1 MAIIRSRFALS
12 LVMNS
17 RMRSRIC
24 CLYIVPFLILI
35 MAGCNKSN
43 PLVTDTPADYYPMHV
58 GNYIIYR
65 MDSLKFV
72 NVGSQDSVVSYL
84 AKEVV
89 EDSISDNLGRPS
101 YRVTRYLSDTTGTA
115 PWVPSIAYMVTP
127 LKTSVEVVENN
138 LRFIKV
144 VTPVQDD
151 ISWLGNAYIDTKS
164 DDSQVPYM
172 DGWNYTYANTGLPFD
187 VLAGTIPQAVIVNE
201 ANSVTGLG
209 DGSYT
214 QTIFSE
220 EVYGKNIGLIYKR
233 FLYSVYQS
241 PNVEFP
247 SGATI
252 GYGLTFN
259 MVSHN

>member
-1 MAIIRSRFALS
+1 MNSPMRSRFSSLITLS
-12 LVMNS
+12 
-17 RMRSRIC
+17 
-24 CLYIVPFLILI
+24 FLIVFI
-35 MAGCNKSN
+35 CSCNKNN
-43 PLVTDTPADYYPMHV
+43 PLTTDTPADYYPMHV

-65 MDSLKFV
+65 MDSLKYI
-72 NVGSQDSVVSYL
+72 NVGSADTVISYL

-101 YRVTRYLSDTTGTA
+101 YRVIRYLSDTTGTSGWTA
-115 PWVPSIAYMVTP
+115 SIAYMVTP
-127 LKTSVEVVENN
+127 LKGSVETVENN
-138 LRFIKV
+138 LRFIKMI
-144 VTPVQDD
+144 TPVQDG

-164 DDSQVPYM
+164 DNSPVPYM
-172 DGWNYTYANTGLPFD
+172 DGWNYTYANTGLPYD
-187 VLAGTIPQAVIVNE
+187 VIAGTIPETVTVNE
-201 ANSVTGLG
+201 ADDVTGLG

-214 QTIFSE
+214 QTVYSAEI
-220 EVYGKNIGLIYKR
+220 YGKNIGPIYKK

-241 PNVEFP
+241 PNVEYP

>member
-1 MAIIRSRFALS
+1 MRRRFCRYTILS
-12 LVMNS
+12 
-17 RMRSRIC
+17 
-24 CLYIVPFLILI
+24 FLII
-35 MAGCNKSN
+35 IICSCNKNN

-72 NVGSQDSVVSYL
+72 NVGSQDSVISYH

-89 EDSISDNLGRPS
+89 DDSLTDNLGRLS
-101 YRVTRYLSDTTGTA
+101 YRVIRYLSDTNELAEWT
-115 PWVPSIAYMVTP
+115 PSIAYMVTP
-127 LKTSVEVVENN
+127 LPGSVEVVENN
-138 LRFIKV
+138 LRYIKM
-144 VTPVQDD
+144 VTPVQDG
-151 ISWLGNAYIDTKS
+151 ITWLGNAYIDTKS

-172 DGWNYTYANTGLPFD
+172 DGWNYTYSGTGMPFS
-187 VLAGTIPQAVIVNE
+187 VLAGTVPMSVIVNE
-201 ANSVTGLG
+201 ANDVSGLG
-209 DGSYT
+209 DSSYT
-214 QTIFSE
+214 QTVFSE

-241 PNVEFP
+241 PNVEYP
-247 SGATI
+247 AGVTI

>member
-1 MAIIRSRFALS
+1 MRRRFCRYTILS
-12 LVMNS
+12 
-17 RMRSRIC
+17 
-24 CLYIVPFLILI
+24 FLII
-35 MAGCNKSN
+35 IICSCNKNN
-43 PLVTDTPADYYPMHV
+43 PLITANPADYYPMHV

-72 NVGSQDSVVSYL
+72 NVGSQDSVISYH

-89 EDSISDNLGRPS
+89 DDTITDNLGRLS
-101 YRVTRYLSDTTGTA
+101 YRVIRYLSDTNEIAEWT
-115 PWVPSIAYMVTP
+115 PSIAYMVTP
-127 LKTSVEVVENN
+127 LPGSVEVVENN
-138 LRFIKV
+138 LRFIKM
-144 VTPVQDD
+144 VTPVQDG
-151 ISWLGNAYIDTKS
+151 ITWLGNAYIDTKS

-172 DGWNYTYANTGLPFD
+172 DGWNYIYSSTGMPFN
-187 VLAGTIPQAVIVNE
+187 VLAGTVPMSVIVNE
-201 ANSVTGLG
+201 ANNVSGLG
-209 DGSYT
+209 DSSYT

-241 PNVEFP
+241 PNVEYP
-247 SGATI
+247 AGATI